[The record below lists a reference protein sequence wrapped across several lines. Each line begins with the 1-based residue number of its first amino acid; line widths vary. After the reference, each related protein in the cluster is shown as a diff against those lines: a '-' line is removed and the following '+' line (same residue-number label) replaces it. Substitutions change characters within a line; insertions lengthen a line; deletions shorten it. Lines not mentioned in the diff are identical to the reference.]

1 MIKSST
7 RQKIESNQEDILSYY
22 QSHCLR
28 VTASHFHISPTALES
43 WLTEKKKSIK
53 ILYSSC

>member
-43 WLTEKKKSIK
+43 WLTEKKI
-53 ILYSSC
+53 Y